1 MYRKHPFD
9 RDQLEIV
16 FHQLIE
22 VLERLEAMGGEN
34 RGTPQYSDALGEFI
48 DRREELGRQLDAIEA
63 SFS

>member
-1 MYRKHPFD
+1 
-9 RDQLEIV
+9 
-16 FHQLIE
+16 LIE

-48 DRREELGRQLDAIEA
+48 DRREELGRQLDAIKA